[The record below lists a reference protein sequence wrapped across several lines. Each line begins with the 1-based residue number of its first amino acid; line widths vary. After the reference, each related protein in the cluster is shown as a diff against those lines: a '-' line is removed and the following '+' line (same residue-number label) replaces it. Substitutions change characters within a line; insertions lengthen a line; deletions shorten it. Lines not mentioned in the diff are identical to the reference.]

1 MSVQI
6 RRAAQ
11 RKKENLIKL
20 NFMSNQNQQQ
30 FQVKA
35 SDEALKG
42 HYANAM
48 QVAHAKEEFVL
59 DFFLLRP
66 PAGQLLS
73 RIVVSPSHFKRMIA
87 ALADNLKRYESQF
100 GKVQEGEAPAG
111 QAEIG
116 FTA

>member
-1 MSVQI
+1 M
-6 RRAAQ
+6 
-11 RKKENLIKL
+11 
-20 NFMSNQNQQQ
+20 NQSNQQQ
-30 FQVKA
+30 MQVKA

-48 QVAHAKEEFVL
+48 QVSHAKEEFMV

-73 RIVVSPSHFKRMIA
+73 RIVVSPPHFKRMMA

-100 GKVQEGEAPAG
+100 GKVQEGEAPEG
-111 QAEIG
+111 TSEMG
-116 FTA
+116 FSV